1 MGRREKYRVFR
12 PRRRAFLGRR
22 KALLPAGTW
31 AFGLAG
37 VAFGAVVSA
46 HWPSPASP
54 AAALVSPPA
63 AEAILVAEAPK
74 PVEVVRPTKAS
85 AAPPPVPA
93 PPVAAVL
100 PPPADEPTLH
110 VHAGAV
116 RKVVDG
122 NTFYLEGVRT
132 RVRLWGVDAPEANE
146 AGGAAATA
154 ALQSLVAGRRL
165 ACEEMDRDR
174 HARIVARCRLD
185 DGSDLARLLLDLGLA
200 TEMTRFSGGYYGG

>member
-1 MGRREKYRVFR
+1 MQRRGKYRVFR

-46 HWPSPASP
+46 NWPSPDSP
-54 AAALVSPPA
+54 AAALVPPPA

-74 PVEVVRPTKAS
+74 PAEAVRPTTAS
-85 AAPPPVPA
+85 AAPSL
-93 PPVAAVL
+93 AAAKRVEAEL
-100 PPPADEPTLH
+100 PPPADEETL
-110 VHAGAV
+110 HAGAV

-122 NTFYLEGVRT
+122 DTFYLDGVRT
-132 RVRLWGVDAPEANE
+132 RIRLWGVDAPETNE
-146 AGGAAATA
+146 PGGAEATA

-174 HARIVARCRLD
+174 FARIVARCRLE
-185 DGSDLARLLLDLGLA
+185 DGRDLARLLLDLGLA
-200 TEMTRFSGGYYGG
+200 TEMTGFSGGYYGG

>member
-46 HWPSPASP
+46 NWPSPDPP

-63 AEAILVAEAPK
+63 AEAILFAGAPT
-74 PVEVVRPTKAS
+74 PVEAVRPTTAS
-85 AAPPPVPA
+85 AAPPPAPA
-93 PPVAAVL
+93 KPVAAVL
-100 PPPADEPTLH
+100 PPPADEEVL
-110 VHAGAV
+110 HAGAV

-122 NTFYLEGVRT
+122 DTFYLDGVRT
-132 RVRLWGVDAPEANE
+132 RIRLWGVDAPEANE
-146 AGGAAATA
+146 ADGAAATA
-154 ALQSLVAGRRL
+154 ALRSLVAGRRL

-174 HARIVARCRLD
+174 FARIVARCRLE

-200 TEMTRFSGGYYGG
+200 TEMTHFSGGYYGG